1 MHNYVLLVI
10 NYNFKILRVME
21 INEIKEK
28 VFEIVATVCNV
39 DKNEVTET
47 STVGDFPT
55 WDSLG
60 QLNILQ
66 TVQDEFEV
74 EFEPEEMMDVEDVND
89 IIKIV
94 QSKL

>member
-1 MHNYVLLVI
+1 
-10 NYNFKILRVME
+10 ME

-28 VFEIVATVCNV
+28 VFEIVATICGV
-39 DKNEVTET
+39 DKSEVNEN

-66 TVQDEFEV
+66 SVQDEFEI
-74 EFEPEEMMDVEDVND
+74 EFEPEEMMDIEDVND
-89 IIKIV
+89 IIKTV
-94 QSKL
+94 QSKLQ